1 MKQMHT
7 ITEELQIVL
16 NEMATTYS
24 GEKLSVIVNPDD
36 GRNLQN
42 IEYFK
47 VFHGSSFRKVT
58 DLARIRFRI
67 PQYENDKNEAG
78 KKNFKLNSKDK
89 KELQRIFT
97 QPSELYDGYTI
108 WQDTI
113 MQFNHEAYHIPL
125 KECKNLTQEV
135 IDSLKEDDIRKRCI
149 PVDLPLTDYS
159 TL

>member
-1 MKQMHT
+1 MSEVKQLN
-7 ITEELQIVL
+7 EELQIIL
-16 NEMATTYS
+16 NEMATTYT

-36 GRNLQN
+36 SRNLFN
-42 IEYFK
+42 NEYFK
-47 VFHGSSFRKVT
+47 VFHGSSFRKAK
-58 DLARIRFRI
+58 DLTRIRFRKAE
-67 PQYENDKNEAG
+67 YEIHKNEAG
-78 KKNFKLNSKDK
+78 KKNFRLNSKDK
-89 KELQRIFT
+89 KELQRIF
-97 QPSELYDGYTI
+97 QEPSELYEGYTI

-135 IDSLKEDDIRKRCI
+135 IDKLTENDIRKRCI

>member
-1 MKQMHT
+1 MSEVKQLN
-7 ITEELQIVL
+7 EELQIIL
-16 NEMATTYS
+16 NEMTTTYT

-36 GRNLQN
+36 SRNLFN
-42 IEYFK
+42 NEYFK
-47 VFHGSSFRKVT
+47 VFHGSSFRKAK
-58 DLARIRFRI
+58 DLTRIRFRKAE
-67 PQYENDKNEAG
+67 YEIHKNEAG

-89 KELQRIFT
+89 KELQRIF
-97 QPSELYDGYTI
+97 QEPSELYEGYTI

-135 IDSLKEDDIRKRCI
+135 IDKLTESDIRKRCI